1 MVIGRDELAEV
12 FGTLITDD
20 GISEA
25 NHRMLTEA
33 GIRVI
38 IARPSAEFS

>member
-1 MVIGRDELAEV
+1 MPLSRIGTV
-12 FGTLITDD
+12 ITDD
-20 GISEA
+20 GLSEA

-38 IARPSAEFS
+38 VAPRSGEADQG

>member
-1 MVIGRDELAEV
+1 MPLARI
-12 FGTLITDD
+12 GTLITDD
-20 GISEA
+20 GITEA

-38 IARPSAEFS
+38 IARAASEIS